1 MADIANNQRT
11 GGGPQRGG
19 PGGPGGRGP
28 GGPGGRGPGGPGG
41 RGPGGP
47 GGRGPGGPGGRG
59 GRRGPGGPRRD
70 SRDQSDMQENVINI
84 NRVAKVVK
92 GGRRFS
98 FSAIVTVGD
107 GKGKV
112 GVAMG
117 KANEI
122 ADAIRKASEAART
135 SQLTV
140 PMLKETI
147 PYQVIGRFGSSR
159 VLLKPAS
166 PGTGVIAAGGV
177 RAILEAAGIRNILTK
192 QLGSRNPNNVVKAT
206 MDGLRQL
213 RSVDDFAA
221 KRGLSVPEVLGIPKR
236 PRKDAA
242 KTEEEAAIVNTTAT
256 ATVEAT
262 PDDAGSNAAAI
273 ADPTP
278 IDAPAVAATETS
290 AETLDQDTPDQATPG
305 EEIKKDE

>member
-1 MADIANNQRT
+1 MADFSNNQRP
-11 GGGPQRGG
+11 GGTGG
-19 PGGPGGRGP
+19 PGGRGRGP

-41 RGPGGP
+41 RG
-47 GGRGPGGPGGRG
+47 RGPGGPGGPGGGRG
-59 GRRGPGGPRRD
+59 GRD
-70 SRDQSDMQENVINI
+70 QRDQRDAAGSDMHENVINI

-122 ADAIRKASEAART
+122 ADAIRKGSEAARA
-135 SQLTV
+135 SQFSI
-140 PMLKETI
+140 PMLGDTI
-147 PYQVIGRFGSSR
+147 PFQVVGRFGASR

-177 RAILEAAGIRNILTK
+177 RAILEAGGVKNILTK

-206 MDGLRQL
+206 IDGLKQL
-213 RSVDDFAA
+213 RTVEEIAA
-221 KRGLSVPEVLGIPKR
+221 KRGLTK
-236 PRKDAA
+236 KA
-242 KTEEEAAIVNTTAT
+242 K
-256 ATVEAT
+256 
-262 PDDAGSNAAAI
+262 
-273 ADPTP
+273 ADKP
-278 IDAPAVAATETS
+278 APAEESAPVEQEET
-290 AETLDQDTPDQATPG
+290 QN
-305 EEIKKDE
+305 DE

>member
-1 MADIANNQRT
+1 MADFSNNQRP
-11 GGGPQRGG
+11 GGTGG
-19 PGGPGGRGP
+19 PGGRGRGP

-41 RGPGGP
+41 RG
-47 GGRGPGGPGGRG
+47 RGPGGPGGPGGGRG
-59 GRRGPGGPRRD
+59 GRD
-70 SRDQSDMQENVINI
+70 QRDQRDAAGSDMHENVINI

-122 ADAIRKASEAART
+122 ADAIRKGSEAARA
-135 SQLTV
+135 SQFSI
-140 PMLKETI
+140 PMLGDTI
-147 PYQVIGRFGSSR
+147 PFQVVGRFGASR

-177 RAILEAAGIRNILTK
+177 RAILEAGGVKNILTK

-206 MDGLRQL
+206 IDGLKQL
-213 RSVDDFAA
+213 RTVEEIAA
-221 KRGLSVPEVLGIPKR
+221 KRGLTVPEVLGLEK
-236 PRKDAA
+236 KA
-242 KTEEEAAIVNTTAT
+242 K
-256 ATVEAT
+256 
-262 PDDAGSNAAAI
+262 
-273 ADPTP
+273 ADKP
-278 IDAPAVAATETS
+278 APAEESAPVEQEET
-290 AETLDQDTPDQATPG
+290 QN
-305 EEIKKDE
+305 DE

>member
-1 MADIANNQRT
+1 MADFSSNQR
-11 GGGPQRGG
+11 PGG
-19 PGGPGGRGP
+19 PGGRGRGP

-41 RGPGGP
+41 RGRGP
-47 GGRGPGGPGGRG
+47 GGRG
-59 GRRGPGGPRRD
+59 RD
-70 SRDQSDMQENVINI
+70 GRDQRDQQASDMRENVINI

-122 ADAIRKASEAART
+122 ADAIRKGSEAARAA
-135 SQLTV
+135 QFKI
-140 PMLKETI
+140 PMLGDTI
-147 PYQVIGRFGSSR
+147 PFQVIGRFGASR

-177 RAILEAAGIRNILTK
+177 RAILEAGGVKNILTK

-206 MDGLRQL
+206 VDGLKQL
-213 RSVDDFAA
+213 RTVEEIAA
-221 KRGLSVPEVLGIPKR
+221 KRGLTVPEVLGLEK
-236 PRKDAA
+236 KA
-242 KTEEEAAIVNTTAT
+242 KTEAAAPAAEAAPVDESAP
-256 ATVEAT
+256 VEQE
-262 PDDAGSNAAAI
+262 
-273 ADPTP
+273 
-278 IDAPAVAATETS
+278 ET
-290 AETLDQDTPDQATPG
+290 QDN
-305 EEIKKDE
+305 E